1 MLLVPFSRC
10 LLVGNDDIGR
20 LVYLFLFF
28 SYFSLRFL
36 ILLDRTAKIGEEE
49 VVSDKGCRVEARAF
63 TAITCN
69 FDVLRL
75 TLLAMNARTFNA
87 LVNADN

>member
-1 MLLVPFSRC
+1 M
-10 LLVGNDDIGR
+10 
-20 LVYLFLFF
+20 
-28 SYFSLRFL
+28 
-36 ILLDRTAKIGEEE
+36 
-49 VVSDKGCRVEARAF
+49 VSDKGCRVEARAF